1 MPMIVL
7 KSFADH
13 NPAVLAP
20 LIWINRV
27 TLQHQSW
34 DQRPRLFKS
43 FLDGSFLKIL
53 ILNSR
58 LEVKFSVAEAD
69 GGRNQPRALQTYE
82 NIEEPSIHKA

>member
-1 MPMIVL
+1 MIVL

-20 LIWINRV
+20 LVWIIRV

-34 DQRPRLFKS
+34 DQWPWLFKS

-58 LEVKFSVAEAD
+58 LEVKFSAAEAN
-69 GGRNQPRALQTYE
+69 GGRNQPRALL
-82 NIEEPSIHKA
+82 